1 MLCRHGAS
9 MRAFIFAAGGLSLLL
24 SLGGLA
30 AKAEDS
36 ATYEITLKGQTFTPS
51 ELKVPAGTAFI
62 IKMKNENDAP
72 AEFESTDMKFE
83 KIVAGHS
90 EIVTRVKPLPGG
102 EFEFY
107 DEYHEDVARGTV
119 VSE

>member
-1 MLCRHGAS
+1 
-9 MRAFIFAAGGLSLLL
+9 
-24 SLGGLA
+24 
-30 AKAEDS
+30 
-36 ATYEITLKGQTFTPS
+36 
-51 ELKVPAGTAFI
+51 
-62 IKMKNENDAP
+62 
-72 AEFESTDMKFE
+72 MKFE

-90 EIVTRVKPLPGG
+90 EIVARVKPLPGG

>member
-1 MLCRHGAS
+1 MLCPHGAS
-9 MRAFIFAAGGLSLLL
+9 MRALVFVASTLPLLVAGVAAR
-24 SLGGLA
+24 A
-30 AKAEDS
+30 DS
-36 ATYEITLKGQTFTPS
+36 IVYEITLKGQTFIPA

-62 IKMKNENDAP
+62 IRMRNENDAP

-90 EIVTRVKPLPGG
+90 EIITRVKPLPGG

-107 DEYHEDVARGTV
+107 DEYHQDVARGTV

>member
-1 MLCRHGAS
+1 MLCLHGAS
-9 MRAFIFAAGGLSLLL
+9 MRAFILAVGSLSLL
-24 SLGGLA
+24 SLAGFA
-30 AKAEDS
+30 AHAAES

-51 ELKVPAGTAFI
+51 ELKVPAGTAFTI
-62 IKMKNENDAP
+62 RMKNENDAP
-72 AEFESTDMKFE
+72 AEFESADMKFE